1 MLKKNHLKN
10 VVHFFVLP
18 IIIGSITCC
27 LLICYFVHKSTAR
40 QKFPARRLEEHV
52 LFGDVLRKQF
62 CAQPVSF
69 KTDDNISIAGLLI
82 LKPNPLRN
90 IILCHGYRM
99 AKERMHRFA
108 LMFPKD
114 NILFFDYRAH
124 GESGGKWTT
133 IGHHEKKDVLAAAKF
148 LNAHEQTKNIPI
160 VGIGV
165 SMGAVSLLAAA
176 AESELFKAIILD
188 SPFSRLDE
196 QTQRMVVSRHKL
208 PHFPFGMLVQNFFE
222 RMHQFQLRSV
232 NSIECA
238 QNLSVPVLMIHS
250 QYDKTV
256 PVEDAHRI
264 YEHISSTKVLWI
276 VSKSGHAR
284 IFTELPDEYA
294 QRVHSFFESLQL

>member
-1 MLKKNHLKN
+1 MLQKKHLKN
-10 VVHFFVLP
+10 VAHFFVLP
-18 IIIGSITCC
+18 IIVGSIVCC

-40 QKFPARRLEEHV
+40 QLFPARRIQEHR
-52 LFGDVLRKQF
+52 LFGDILRSKF
-62 CAQPVSF
+62 SAQTVSF
-69 KTDDNISIAGLLI
+69 YTDDNVQLAGLLI
-82 LKPNPLRN
+82 VRPGASRN

-99 AKERMHRFA
+99 TKERMHRFA

-114 NILFFDYRAH
+114 NILLFDYRAH

-148 LNAHEQTKNIPI
+148 LNEHEHTKNIPI

-176 AESELFKAIILD
+176 TQSELFKAIILD
-188 SPFSRLDE
+188 SPFCRLDE
-196 QTQRMVVSRHKL
+196 QTQRMVVRRHKL

-222 RMHQFQLRSV
+222 RMHQFQLQSV

-238 QNLSVPVLMIHS
+238 QNLNVPVLMIHS
-250 QYDKTV
+250 QQDKTV
-256 PVEDAHRI
+256 PVQDAHRI
-264 YEHISSTKVLWI
+264 YERINSSKELWI

-284 IFTELPDEYA
+284 IFTEMTDEYA
-294 QRVHSFFESLQL
+294 QRVHSFFERLHL